1 MRGKRLDLFEI
12 VTTYSPVLT
21 EKELLASG
29 LVLTA
34 AVAGSVY
41 LYRRKRIR
49 ASQAAAISAMT
60 AFLLLVAGVTLLS
73 RPPWERSYEL
83 VPFWS
88 YGAIARGMPGML
100 REVVLNCI
108 MLLPVGVLLP
118 FIFGRPLRWHRGL
131 LFGVVCS
138 GCIEIAQL
146 VSCRGLCET
155 DDVIHNSIGCM
166 VGCVV
171 GSWVIGRLQG
181 RKTGDNKR
189 EIA

>member
-1 MRGKRLDLFEI
+1 MDIFEI

-21 EKELLASG
+21 ARELLTGG
-29 LVLTA
+29 LVL
-34 AVAGSVY
+34 
-41 LYRRKRIR
+41 
-49 ASQAAAISAMT
+49 AAISAMM

-83 VPFWS
+83 MPFWS
-88 YGAIARGMPGML
+88 YGAIARGMPGM
-100 REVVLNCI
+100 
-108 MLLPVGVLLP
+108 LLP

-146 VSCRGLCET
+146 ANCRGLCET

>member
-1 MRGKRLDLFEI
+1 MDIFEVI
-12 VTTYSPVLT
+12 TTYSPVLT
-21 EKELLASG
+21 ARELMAGG
-29 LVLTA
+29 LVLA
-34 AVAGSVY
+34 ATVVGSVY
-41 LYRRKRIR
+41 LYRGKRIR

-60 AFLLLVAGVTLLS
+60 AFILLVAEVTLLS

-108 MLLPVGVLLP
+108 MLLPAGVLLP
-118 FIFGRPLRWHRGL
+118 FIFGRPLRWHQGL

-138 GCIEIAQL
+138 VCIEIAQL

-166 VGCVV
+166 VGCAF

-181 RKTGDNKR
+181 RKRGDDY
-189 EIA
+189 EQ

>member
-1 MRGKRLDLFEI
+1 MDLFEI

-21 EKELLASG
+21 TRELLVSG
-29 LVLTA
+29 LALAA
-34 AVAGSVY
+34 AVLGSVY

-49 ASQAAAISAMT
+49 ASQAAAISVMT
-60 AFLLLVAGVTLLS
+60 TFLLLVAWVTILS
-73 RPPWERSYEL
+73 RPPWERSCEL

-88 YGAIARGMPGML
+88 YGAIARGVPGML
-100 REVVLNCI
+100 REAVLNCI
-108 MLLPVGVLLP
+108 MLLPAGVLLP
-118 FIFGRPLRWHRGL
+118 IIWGRPLRWHRGL
-131 LFGVVCS
+131 LFGAVCS

-181 RKTGDNKR
+181 RKMGDND
-189 EIA
+189 E

>member
-1 MRGKRLDLFEI
+1 MDIFEI

-21 EKELLASG
+21 ARELLANG
-29 LVLTA
+29 LMLA
-34 AVAGSVY
+34 ATVMGSVY

-49 ASQAAAISAMT
+49 ASQAVAIVAMT
-60 AFLLLVAGVTLLS
+60 AFLLLVAWVTILS
-73 RPPWERSYEL
+73 RPPWESSCEP

-88 YGAIARGMPGML
+88 YGAIARGVPGML

-108 MLLPVGVLLP
+108 MLLPAGVLLP

-181 RKTGDNKR
+181 RKTGNNKL
-189 EIA
+189 

>member
-1 MRGKRLDLFEI
+1 MGLFEI

-21 EKELLASG
+21 ASKLLASG
-29 LVLTA
+29 LVLAA
-34 AVAGSVY
+34 AVLGSGY

-49 ASQAAAISAMT
+49 ASQAAAISAMM
-60 AFLLLVAGVTLLS
+60 AFLLLVAWVTIFD

-88 YGAIARGMPGML
+88 YGAIACGVPGML

-108 MLLPVGVLLP
+108 MILPAGVLLP

-131 LFGVVCS
+131 LFGAVCS

-146 VSCRGLCET
+146 VSCRGALR
-155 DDVIHNSIGCM
+155 D
-166 VGCVV
+166 
-171 GSWVIGRLQG
+171 
-181 RKTGDNKR
+181 
-189 EIA
+189 